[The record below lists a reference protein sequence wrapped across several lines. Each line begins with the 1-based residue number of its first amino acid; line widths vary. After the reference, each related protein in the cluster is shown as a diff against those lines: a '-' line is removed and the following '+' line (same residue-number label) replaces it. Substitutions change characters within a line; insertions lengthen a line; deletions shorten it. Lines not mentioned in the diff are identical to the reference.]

1 MRPLSLLLCA
11 FSLTA
16 AAQSTPPKL
25 TGGTGTIY
33 LASYG
38 KRIIAIDEATE
49 KVAGEIP
56 LKVGLPWAVRM
67 ARDGSRFFVQSADQE
82 HFEVIDVGSRQTLDT
97 FTLSEGSKKVRA
109 LAFDVDPSNRFMM
122 LVARTVTKLSDRFE
136 IGTPVFIQ
144 YDLKEHRVVL
154 TVPWATDPEPMYY
167 YLSLRYSPDGKLLY
181 AFSSEI
187 VVYDATTLK
196 KLDSWDLA
204 LPNEPGLGRFD
215 LNAMDD
221 VNEEPGFFTGLFA
234 MEDAVQK
241 RRLLGVGRVDLRQKK
256 LDYFPIGPS
265 PDRGDVSF
273 ALSPDRKRG
282 YMMIQEIGQHELW
295 TIDVAGKR
303 LESRVEFKGRPRLA
317 LRASSNG
324 KIIYLHQAGNTIDL
338 YDAAAFK
345 YLRTITLPEDMM
357 YGTFYVVPPGRQPR
371 TTAAPLR

>member
-1 MRPLSLLLCA
+1 MRLLSLLLCA
-11 FSLTA
+11 LSLSA
-16 AAQSTPPKL
+16 AAAPPPSPKL

-49 KVAGEIP
+49 KVTGEIP
-56 LKVGLPWAVRM
+56 LKVGLPWSVRM

-82 HFEVIDVGSRQTLDT
+82 RFEVVDVASRQTLDT
-97 FTLSEGSKKVRA
+97 FTLSEGNKKVRA
-109 LAFDVDPSNRFMM
+109 LAFDVDPANRFMM

-144 YDLKEHRVVL
+144 YDLKEHR
-154 TVPWATDPEPMYY
+154 TVQTIPWATDPEPMYY

-181 AFSSEI
+181 AFSNEI
-187 VVYDATTLK
+187 VVYDATNLK
-196 KLDSWDLA
+196 QVDTWNLS

-221 VNEEPGFFTGLFA
+221 INEEPGFFTGLFA
-234 MEDAVQK
+234 IEDAVQK
-241 RRLLGVGRVDLRQKK
+241 RRLLGVGRVDLRQKR
-256 LDYFPIGPS
+256 LDYFPFGPS

-282 YMMIQEIGQHELW
+282 FMMIQDIGHHELW
-295 TIDVAGKR
+295 TIDIAGKR
-303 LESRVEFKGRPRLA
+303 LESRVEFQGRPRLA

-324 KIIYLHQAGNTIDL
+324 KLIYLHQAGNTIDL
-338 YDAAAFK
+338 YDAAGFK

-357 YGTFYVVPPGRQPR
+357 YGTFYVAPPR
-371 TTAAPLR
+371 AAPTPQP